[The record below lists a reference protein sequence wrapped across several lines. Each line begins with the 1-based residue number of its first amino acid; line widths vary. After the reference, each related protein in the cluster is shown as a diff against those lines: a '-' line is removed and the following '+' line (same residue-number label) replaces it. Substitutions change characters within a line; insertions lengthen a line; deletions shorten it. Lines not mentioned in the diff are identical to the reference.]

1 MFIKQRTLKNVVCA
15 TGVGVH
21 SGEQTLITLR
31 PAPPNTG
38 IVFRR
43 MDLNPPVEIPARVE
57 FIGDTVLATGL
68 MKDGARVMTIE
79 HLLSALV
86 GLGIDN
92 AYIDLNSAEV
102 PIMDGSASPF
112 VFLIQSAG
120 SEKQDE
126 PKRFVQIKE
135 EILVT
140 DGDKYVKLEPF
151 DGFRIS
157 FTIDYNHPLFNED
170 NQKTVFDFSNTTYVK
185 EISRAR
191 TYGFMSDYEHIRK
204 NNLALGASLKNA
216 VVLDATSVMNEE
228 GLRYPNECVKH
239 KVLDVIGDL
248 YLLSHTIIGAFT
260 GYKSGHALN
269 GLLLRE
275 LLTRP
280 DSWEIVTIPNG
291 SRGFVEQESSVLP
304 G

>member
-1 MFIKQRTLKNVVCA
+1 MFIRQRTLKNVVCA

-21 SGEQTLITLR
+21 SGEQALITLR
-31 PAPPNTG
+31 PAPANTG

-57 FIGDTVLATGL
+57 FIGDTVLATSL
-68 MKDGARVMTIE
+68 NKDGARVMTIE
-79 HLLSALV
+79 HLLSALA

-120 SEKQDE
+120 AEKQDE

-135 EILVT
+135 EIKVA
-140 DGDKYVKLEPF
+140 DGDRYVKLEPY

-157 FTIDYNHPLFNED
+157 FTIDYKHPLFNAD

-191 TYGFMSDYEHIRK
+191 TYGFMADYEHIRK

-216 VVLDATSVMNEE
+216 VVLDTNSVMNEE